1 MLKSQVAKKE
11 SMCFHIFVMDKVVH
25 FEVPADDVARA
36 QNFYASAFGWK
47 ITAVPDMDYWLVQT
61 ADTDENG
68 MLREAGGINGG
79 MMKKERH
86 FDHPIITIDVVDIDG
101 SLKKIEELGGKAIGE
116 KMRVGSMG
124 YSAYF
129 KDTEG
134 NIMGLWQNFRKA

>member
-1 MLKSQVAKKE
+1 
-11 SMCFHIFVMDKVVH
+11 
-25 FEVPADDVARA
+25 
-36 QNFYASAFGWK
+36 
-47 ITAVPDMDYWLVQT
+47 
-61 ADTDENG
+61 